1 MCVTQASA
9 TRRGGRCS
17 NNNIAMR
24 TSLSSVPFGLPLWT
38 SLFASYQ
45 PEQVHHRSRV
55 ISMKVTNMQTL
66 LLGGVAGSN
75 GPSVLDTLS
84 INVIMIGICMVGG
97 AEIKESR
104 LDD

>member
-1 MCVTQASA
+1 
-9 TRRGGRCS
+9 
-17 NNNIAMR
+17 
-24 TSLSSVPFGLPLWT
+24 
-38 SLFASYQ
+38 
-45 PEQVHHRSRV
+45 
-55 ISMKVTNMQTL
+55 MKVTNMQTL